1 MVVTQVLVSGLL
13 VGGIYALVAIGLTL
27 IWGILDVINFAH
39 GSYVMVGMYVAYFA
53 WSLLGLDPLAALPFD
68 AVILG
73 AAGYLTYRF
82 VIRPVMGKSAL
93 SQIVITFGLLML
105 LEGGAE
111 VLWTPNSRGVPNPVS
126 SHLNVHLGGIV
137 LGGPQLVGFVGAI
150 LFTLVLAGF
159 INFTRT
165 GNALRATGEDRMGAA
180 VMGINVERMNTLAWV
195 LGLACT
201 GIAGALLMNTYT
213 VDPQAGVTFGL
224 IAFIAVALGGFGSVL
239 GAGIAGLLL
248 GMVQSLVSL
257 YASQYGL
264 AALVG
269 LFLVVI
275 LVRPTGILG
284 VR

>member
-1 MVVTQVLVSGLL
+1 MTVVEVLVSGLL
-13 VGGIYALVAIGLTL
+13 VGGIYALVSIGLTL

-39 GSYVMVGMYVAYFA
+39 GSYVMLGMYVAYFA
-53 WSLLGLDPLAALPFD
+53 WSLFGLDPLAAIPLD

-73 AAGYLTYRF
+73 AAGYLTYTI
-82 VIRPVMGKSAL
+82 VMRPVMGKSPLA
-93 SQIVITFGLLML
+93 QITVTFGLLVL

-111 VLWTPNSRGVPNPVS
+111 VLWTPNSRGIPNPIS
-126 SHLNVHLGGIV
+126 SHFNIRLGQLA
-137 LGGPQLVGFVGAI
+137 LGGPQLVGFAGAVI
-150 LFTLVLAGF
+150 FTAALASF
-159 INFTRT
+159 INLTKA
-165 GNALRATGEDRMGAA
+165 GNALRATGEDRAGAA
-180 VMGINVERMNTLAWV
+180 LMGINVERMNALSWI

-201 GIAGALLMNTYT
+201 GVAGALLMNFYVVTP
-213 VDPQAGVTFGL
+213 DAGVEFGL

-248 GMVQSLVSL
+248 GAVQSLVSL

-269 LFLVVI
+269 LFLVVVLI
-275 LVRPTGILG
+275 RPTGILG